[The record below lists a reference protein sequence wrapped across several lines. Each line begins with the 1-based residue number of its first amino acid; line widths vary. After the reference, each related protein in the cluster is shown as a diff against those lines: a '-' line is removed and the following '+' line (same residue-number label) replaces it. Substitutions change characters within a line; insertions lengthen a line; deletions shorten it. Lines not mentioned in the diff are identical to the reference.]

1 MSVAR
6 ARVYQP
12 DQPCP
17 RCGSHGL
24 PKDGKSQGKPTYR
37 CGQCLYHF
45 TEGTRR
51 PPLAVAAQDRI
62 GARYAEGM
70 SLAALSRGEGLQGGT
85 V

>member
-1 MSVAR
+1 MTR
-6 ARVYQP
+6 ARVYRP

-45 TEGTRR
+45 TAGTRR
-51 PPLAVAAQDRI
+51 PPLAVAVPDRI
-62 GARYAEGM
+62 VAWYAEGM
-70 SLAALSRGEGLQGGT
+70 SLAALSRGERLKRGT

>member
-1 MSVAR
+1 MAR
-6 ARVYQP
+6 ARVYRP
-12 DQPCP
+12 DQQCP

-24 PKDGKSQGKPTYR
+24 PKDGKSQGKQTYR

-51 PPLAVAAQDRI
+51 PPLAAAVPDRI
-62 GARYAEGM
+62 AARYAEGM
-70 SLAALSRGEGLQGGT
+70 SLAALSRGERLQEGT